1 MVKPKWDKAM
11 SERWLIRVMA
21 IGVGFLGYIG
31 FHFNPDCSKTGCPAY
46 ALANPWILR
55 GERGSVLA
63 VGAVFILAIV
73 WRMLWHGRLPDQ
85 IGRDGVSWKEEVTEV
100 NQKVISLT
108 KSVSDLEDE
117 VEKLLSNKGGV
128 APAVKPPTV

>member
-1 MVKPKWDKAM
+1 MAKPKWDKAM
-11 SERWLIRVMA
+11 SERWLIRLMS
-21 IGVGFLGYIG
+21 IGVGYLGYIG
-31 FHFNPDCSKTGCPAY
+31 FHFNPDCPNSGCPAY

-73 WRMLWHGRLPDQ
+73 WRMFWHGRLPDQ

-117 VEKLLSNKGGV
+117 VEKLKNKDVTGTRTTPP
-128 APAVKPPTV
+128 PA